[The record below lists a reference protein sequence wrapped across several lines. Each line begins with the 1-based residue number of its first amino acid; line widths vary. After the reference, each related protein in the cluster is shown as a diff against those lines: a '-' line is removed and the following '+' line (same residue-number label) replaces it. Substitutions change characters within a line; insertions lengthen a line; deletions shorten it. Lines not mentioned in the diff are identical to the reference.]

1 MHVMQVGKRG
11 FEDYDAAEAPLFS
24 RVDQGALQGR
34 RTYAAFC
41 SLLDNYTRCAQMH
54 VNHLPL

>member
-1 MHVMQVGKRG
+1 MPVMQVGKKG

-41 SLLDNYTRCAQMH
+41 SLLDNYSRRACVH
-54 VNHLPL
+54 IL